1 MILFLFLFLNT
12 CILTTANTLHMPDTI
27 YSPNTLHFRGI
38 WAILCIEAARTNNL
52 HKKLPMAYLTGML
65 HDDERY
71 RTATSLEVG
80 LLQLVL
86 YVSWCDT
93 LSRFWSFSPGLLS
106 VLVAAIVSTEKM
118 TNA

>member
-1 MILFLFLFLNT
+1 M
-12 CILTTANTLHMPDTI
+12 
-27 YSPNTLHFRGI
+27 
-38 WAILCIEAARTNNL
+38 AAF
-52 HKKLPMAYLTGML
+52 
-65 HDDERY
+65 
-71 RTATSLEVG
+71 TATSLEVG